1 MKKQSLMLAISLA
14 VSGLSGCSDAL
25 SKEEIAKLSMKEAAV
40 EACKAYASMDGDRI
54 IAFLEEK
61 YVEKT
66 KNTLEK
72 GLKYKAR
79 EQLEQFVCIVT
90 DIEEK
95 RIYTVFKFENFVKN
109 LKMYKGE
116 DGLFKVK
123 SLF

>member
-1 MKKQSLMLAISLA
+1 MKKQSLALVVCIA
-14 VSGLSGCSDAL
+14 VSTLSGCSDAL
-25 SKEEIAKLSMKEAAV
+25 SKEDIAKLSMKEAAV
-40 EACKAYASMDGDRI
+40 EACKAYASMDADRI

-61 YVEKT
+61 YAEKT

-79 EQLEQFVCIVT
+79 EQLEQSVCIVT

-95 RIYTVFKFENFVKN
+95 RRYTMFKFENFVKN

-116 DGLFKVK
+116 DGIYKVK